1 MTGRVIAVTGGASGI
16 GAAVVRL
23 LLARGDAVIDLDLA
37 HQRDGK
43 LAGDDGPAGGR
54 VHRAGCDVSDVESL
68 AAALDAGIAR
78 FEGRFDGLVHCAGI
92 YLKSPTEDVDLRT
105 WNRVLDINLG
115 GTFSAASLA
124 GSRLI
129 AAGRQGSIVLV
140 SSTAAFLG
148 DRAEPSAGYAASKGG
163 VVSLGR
169 QLAVEWGHRGIRTNV
184 VVPGVIDT
192 PMTTVIE
199 HPDAFT
205 KVLASIP
212 LGRLGTAEEVAQV
225 CVFLG
230 APEAG
235 FVNGAAVPVDGGQLV
250 S

>member
-1 MTGRVIAVTGGASGI
+1 MTGRVIAVTGGGSGI

-23 LLARGDAVIDLDLA
+23 LLDRGDAVIDLDLA
-37 HQRDGK
+37 HPSEET
-43 LAGDDGPAGGR
+43 LAEGAPGAER
-54 VHRAGCDVSDVESL
+54 VHRARCDVSDVESL

-115 GTFSAASLA
+115 GSFAAASLA
-124 GSRLI
+124 GNRLI
-129 AAGRQGSIVLV
+129 AAGRPGSIVLV

-184 VVPGVIDT
+184 VVPGVIET

-199 HPDAFT
+199 HPEAFAQ
-205 KVLASIP
+205 VLASIP
-212 LGRLGTAEEVAQV
+212 LGRLGSADEVAQV

-230 APEAG
+230 SPEAG
-235 FVNGAAVPVDGGQLV
+235 FVNGAVVPVDGGQLV